1 MTDCPKDYLHDNV
14 VGSVMVSGFLG
25 TLTTEERTLLH
36 LLDHQLP
43 ENNWEAPM
51 ELTQAGISAA
61 VHVQRKHVPRTLKR
75 LEGQSFLNTTSR
87 HVPGARQRR
96 RVYSL
101 TNEGRERAQSILMN
115 IKSSPVQKDGQTVLL
130 ESILT
135 SSQDTLETLAHIDEH
150 FVVHS
155 KPVMSP
161 VSHPEGSA
169 SLDAQ
174 AGEALVRRLFARA
187 WQDGRIT
194 KDEQLL
200 LNEVVDFLGMHPDR
214 VRRLS
219 NEARREIDVPPPEE
233 IYLDMLRQ
241 ALVDGVIHEEEEA
254 LLKTVQIAF
263 DIDEETHDRIL
274 QQAQQQPYITPELEA
289 YRSVLETALID
300 GIITTDE
307 SAMLETLRKETG
319 VDEQDHAM
327 LLAELQ
333 DGIEG

>member
-1 MTDCPKDYLHDNV
+1 
-14 VGSVMVSGFLG
+14 MVTGFLG

-36 LLDHQLP
+36 LLNHQLP

-75 LEGQSFLNTTSR
+75 LEEQNCLNTTSR

-101 TNEGRERAQSILMN
+101 TMEGRERAQSILQR
-115 IKSSPVQKDGQTVLL
+115 IESTPVHLDGKTVLL
-130 ESILT
+130 ETLMK
-135 SSQDTLETLAHIDEH
+135 SSEKTLETLAYVDEH
-150 FVVHS
+150 FVVHTD
-155 KPVMSP
+155 PVMSP

-174 AGEALVRRLFARA
+174 AGEALVRRMFARA

-200 LNEVVDFLGMHPDR
+200 LNEVVDFLGMHPER

-219 NEARREIDVPPPEE
+219 NEARREINAPPPEE

-263 DIDEETHDRIL
+263 DIDEQTHNELLGKAIEDPFR
-274 QQAQQQPYITPELEA
+274 TPEHEA
-289 YRSVLETALID
+289 YRSVLSTALID
-300 GIITTDE
+300 GIITSDE
-307 SAMLETLRKETG
+307 AAMLETLRQQTG
-319 VDEQDHAM
+319 ISEQEHAM
-327 LLAELQ
+327 ILAELQ
-333 DGIEG
+333 DANEG

>member
-1 MTDCPKDYLHDNV
+1 
-14 VGSVMVSGFLG
+14 MVSGFLG

-36 LLDHQLP
+36 LLNHQLP

-75 LEGQSFLNTTSR
+75 LEQQNCLNTTSR

-101 TNEGRERAQSILMN
+101 TNEGRERAQSILER
-115 IKSSPVQKDGQTVLL
+115 IRSTPVQHEGQTVLL
-130 ESILT
+130 ETLMK
-135 SSQDTLETLAHIDEH
+135 SSENTLETLAHVDEH
-150 FVVHS
+150 LVVHVD
-155 KPVMSP
+155 PVMSP

-174 AGEALVRRLFARA
+174 AGEALVRRMFARA

-200 LNEVVDFLGMHPDR
+200 LNEVVDFLGMHPER

-219 NEARREIDVPPPEE
+219 NEARREINAPPPEE

-263 DIDEETHDRIL
+263 DIDEVTHQDLLNQAIL
-274 QQAQQQPYITPELEA
+274 DPINSPEYEA
-289 YRSVLETALID
+289 YRSVLSTALID
-300 GIITTDE
+300 GIITNDE
-307 SAMLETLRKETG
+307 SAMLETLRQQTG
-319 VDEQDHAM
+319 ISEQEHATI
-327 LLAELQ
+327 LAELQ
-333 DGIEG
+333 DANEG

>member
-1 MTDCPKDYLHDNV
+1 
-14 VGSVMVSGFLG
+14 MVSGFLG

-36 LLDHQLP
+36 LLNHQLP

-75 LEGQSFLNTTSR
+75 LAEQNCLNTTSR

-101 TNEGRERAQSILMN
+101 TNEGRERAQSILQR
-115 IKSSPVQKDGQTVLL
+115 IRSTPVQHEGQTVLL
-130 ESILT
+130 ETLMK
-135 SSQDTLETLAHIDEH
+135 SSENTLETLAHVDEH
-150 FVVHS
+150 LVVHAD
-155 KPVMSP
+155 PVMSP

-174 AGEALVRRLFARA
+174 AGEALVRRMFARA

-200 LNEVVDFLGMHPDR
+200 LNEVVDFLGMHPER

-219 NEARREIDVPPPEE
+219 NEARREINAPPPEE

-263 DIDEETHDRIL
+263 DIDEVTHQELLNQAIL
-274 QQAQQQPYITPELEA
+274 DPINSPEYEA
-289 YRSVLETALID
+289 YRSVLSTALID
-300 GIITTDE
+300 GIITNDE
-307 SAMLETLRKETG
+307 SAMLETLRQQTG
-319 VDEQDHAM
+319 ISEQEHATM
-327 LLAELQ
+327 LAELQ
-333 DGIEG
+333 DANEG

>member
-1 MTDCPKDYLHDNV
+1 
-14 VGSVMVSGFLG
+14 MVSGFLG

-36 LLDHQLP
+36 LLNHQLP

-75 LEGQSFLNTTSR
+75 LEQQNCLNTTSR

-101 TNEGRERAQSILMN
+101 TNEGRERAQSILQR
-115 IKSSPVQKDGQTVLL
+115 IISTPVHRDGQTVLL
-130 ESILT
+130 ETLMK
-135 SSQDTLETLAHIDEH
+135 SSENTLETLAHVDEH
-150 FVVHS
+150 LVVHVD
-155 KPVMSP
+155 PVMSP

-174 AGEALVRRLFARA
+174 AGEALVRRMFARA

-200 LNEVVDFLGMHPDR
+200 LNEVVDFLGMHPER

-219 NEARREIDVPPPEE
+219 NEARRDINAPPPEE

-263 DIDEETHDRIL
+263 DIDETTHQQLLNQAIL
-274 QQAQQQPYITPELEA
+274 DPINSPEYEA
-289 YRSVLETALID
+289 YRSVLSTALID
-300 GIITTDE
+300 GVITNDE
-307 SAMLETLRKETG
+307 SAMLETLRQQTG
-319 VDEQDHAM
+319 ISEQEHATM
-327 LLAELQ
+327 LAELQ
-333 DGIEG
+333 DANEG

>member
-1 MTDCPKDYLHDNV
+1 
-14 VGSVMVSGFLG
+14 MVSGFLG

-36 LLDHQLP
+36 LLNHQLP

-75 LEGQSFLNTTSR
+75 LEEQNCLNTTSR

-101 TNEGRERAQSILMN
+101 TNEGRERAQSILQR
-115 IKSSPVQKDGQTVLL
+115 IRSTPVQHEGQTVLL
-130 ESILT
+130 ETLMK
-135 SSQDTLETLAHIDEH
+135 SSENTLETLAHVDEH
-150 FVVHS
+150 LVVHVD
-155 KPVMSP
+155 PVMSP

-174 AGEALVRRLFARA
+174 AGEALVRRMFARA

-200 LNEVVDFLGMHPDR
+200 LNEVVDFLGMHPER

-219 NEARREIDVPPPEE
+219 NEARREINAPPPEE

-263 DIDEETHDRIL
+263 DIDETTHQQLLNQAIL
-274 QQAQQQPYITPELEA
+274 DPINSPEYEA
-289 YRSVLETALID
+289 YRSVLSTALID
-300 GIITTDE
+300 GIITNDE
-307 SAMLETLRKETG
+307 SAMLETLRQQTG
-319 VDEQDHAM
+319 ISEQEHATM
-327 LLAELQ
+327 LAELQ
-333 DGIEG
+333 DANEG

>member
-1 MTDCPKDYLHDNV
+1 
-14 VGSVMVSGFLG
+14 MVSGFLG

-36 LLDHQLP
+36 LLNHQLP

-75 LEGQSFLNTTSR
+75 LEEQNCLNTTSR

-101 TNEGRERAQSILMN
+101 TNEGRERAQSILQR
-115 IKSSPVQKDGQTVLL
+115 IRSTPVQHDGQTVLL
-130 ESILT
+130 ETLMK
-135 SSQDTLETLAHIDEH
+135 SSENTLETLAHVDEH
-150 FVVHS
+150 LVVHVD
-155 KPVMSP
+155 PVMSP

-174 AGEALVRRLFARA
+174 AGEALVRRMFARA

-200 LNEVVDFLGMHPDR
+200 LNEVVDFLGMHPER

-219 NEARREIDVPPPEE
+219 NEARREINAPPPEE

-263 DIDEETHDRIL
+263 DIDEVTHQKLLNQAIL
-274 QQAQQQPYITPELEA
+274 DPINSPEYQA
-289 YRSVLETALID
+289 YRSVLSTALID
-300 GIITTDE
+300 GIITSDE
-307 SAMLETLRKETG
+307 SAMLETLRQQTG
-319 VDEQDHAM
+319 ISEQEHATM
-327 LLAELQ
+327 LAELQ
-333 DGIEG
+333 DANEG

>member
-1 MTDCPKDYLHDNV
+1 
-14 VGSVMVSGFLG
+14 MVTGFLG

-36 LLDHQLP
+36 LLNHQLP

-75 LEGQSFLNTTSR
+75 LEEQNCLNTTSR

-101 TNEGRERAQSILMN
+101 TMEGRERAQSILQR
-115 IKSSPVQKDGQTVLL
+115 IESTPVHLDGKTVLL
-130 ESILT
+130 ETLMK
-135 SSQDTLETLAHIDEH
+135 SSEKTLETLAYVDEH
-150 FVVHS
+150 FVVHTD
-155 KPVMSP
+155 PVMSP

-174 AGEALVRRLFARA
+174 AGEALVRRMFARA

-200 LNEVVDFLGMHPDR
+200 LNEVVDFLGMHPER

-219 NEARREIDVPPPEE
+219 NEARREINAPPPEE

-263 DIDEETHDRIL
+263 DIDEQTHNELLGKAIEDPFR
-274 QQAQQQPYITPELEA
+274 TPEHEA
-289 YRSVLETALID
+289 YRSVLSTALID
-300 GIITTDE
+300 GIITSDE
-307 SAMLETLRKETG
+307 SAMLETLRQQTG
-319 VDEQDHAM
+319 ISEQEHAM
-327 LLAELQ
+327 MLAELQ
-333 DGIEG
+333 DANEG

>member
-1 MTDCPKDYLHDNV
+1 
-14 VGSVMVSGFLG
+14 
-25 TLTTEERTLLH
+25 
-36 LLDHQLP
+36 
-43 ENNWEAPM
+43 M

-75 LEGQSFLNTTSR
+75 LEQQAFLNTTSR

-101 TNEGRERAQSILMN
+101 TPGGRERAQSILDR
-115 IKSSPVQKDGQTVLL
+115 IKSTPVNSGGTTVLL
-130 ESILT
+130 QTILT
-135 SSQDTLETLAHIDEH
+135 SAIDTLETLAHIDEH
-150 FVVHS
+150 MVVHTD
-155 KPVMSP
+155 PVMSP

-174 AGEALVRRLFARA
+174 AGEALIRRMFARA

-200 LNEVVDFLGMHPDR
+200 LNEVVDFLGMHPER

-219 NEARREIDVPPPEE
+219 NEARREIDAPPPEE

-263 DIDEETHDRIL
+263 DIDTDTHERMFKIAL
-274 QQAQQQPYITPELEA
+274 QQPYTTPEIEA
-289 YRSVLETALID
+289 YRSVLRTALID
-300 GIITTDE
+300 GIITSDE
-307 SAMLETLRKETG
+307 SAMLETLRKTTG
-319 VDEQDHAM
+319 ISNQEHAM

>member
-1 MTDCPKDYLHDNV
+1 
-14 VGSVMVSGFLG
+14 MVSGFLG

-75 LEGQSFLNTTSR
+75 LEQQSLLNTTSR

-101 TNEGRERAQSILMN
+101 TSEGRERAHLILN
-115 IKSSPVQKDGQTVLL
+115 RIKSTPIQSDGTTVLL
-130 ESILT
+130 ESLLT
-135 SSQDTLETLAHIDEH
+135 SSQNILETLGHIDEH
-150 FVVHS
+150 MVVHS
-155 KPVMSP
+155 DPVMSP

-174 AGEALVRRLFARA
+174 AGEALIRRMFARA

-200 LNEVVDFLGMHPDR
+200 LNEVVDFLGMHPER

-219 NEARREIDVPPPEE
+219 NEARREIDAPPPEE

-241 ALVDGVIHEEEEA
+241 ALVDGVIHDEEEA
-254 LLKTVQIAF
+254 LLKTFQIAF
-263 DIDEETHDRIL
+263 DIDDHSHERIL
-274 QQAQQQPYITPELEA
+274 KVALQKPYITPEVEA
-289 YRSVLETALID
+289 YRSVLKTALFD
-300 GIITTDE
+300 GVITDDE

-319 VDEQDHAM
+319 ISNQDHAM
-327 LLAELQ
+327 MLAELQ

>member
-1 MTDCPKDYLHDNV
+1 
-14 VGSVMVSGFLG
+14 
-25 TLTTEERTLLH
+25 
-36 LLDHQLP
+36 
-43 ENNWEAPM
+43 M

-75 LEGQSFLNTTSR
+75 LEEQSFLNTASR

-101 TNEGRERAQSILMN
+101 TAEGRERALSILERV
-115 IKSSPVQKDGQTVLL
+115 KSTPVQKEGTMVLL
-130 ESILT
+130 GSLL
-135 SSQDTLETLAHIDEH
+135 SSSENTLETLAHIDEH
-150 FVVHS
+150 MVVHS
-155 KPVMSP
+155 DPVMSP

-174 AGEALVRRLFARA
+174 AGEALVRRMFARA

-219 NEARREIDVPPPEE
+219 NEARREINAPPPEE

-254 LLKTVQIAF
+254 LLRTVQVAF
-263 DIDEETHDRIL
+263 DIDGETHERIL
-274 QQAQQQPYITPELEA
+274 NQALQQPYITPELEA
-289 YRSVLETALID
+289 YSSVLKTALID
-300 GIITTDE
+300 GIITSDE
-307 SAMLETLRKETG
+307 SAMLETLRRTTG
-319 VDEQDHAM
+319 ISDQEHAM

-333 DGIEG
+333 DAIEG

>member
-1 MTDCPKDYLHDNV
+1 
-14 VGSVMVSGFLG
+14 MVSGFLG

-36 LLDHQLP
+36 LLNHQLP

-75 LEGQSFLNTTSR
+75 LEQQNCLNTTSR

-101 TNEGRERAQSILMN
+101 TNEGRERAQSILER
-115 IKSSPVQKDGQTVLL
+115 IRSTPVQHEGQTVLL
-130 ESILT
+130 ETLMK
-135 SSQDTLETLAHIDEH
+135 SSENTLETLAHVDEH
-150 FVVHS
+150 LVVHVD
-155 KPVMSP
+155 PVMSP

-174 AGEALVRRLFARA
+174 AGEALVRRMFARA

-200 LNEVVDFLGMHPDR
+200 LNEVVDFLGMHPER

-219 NEARREIDVPPPEE
+219 NEARREINAPPPEE

-263 DIDEETHDRIL
+263 DIDEVTHQDLLNQAIL
-274 QQAQQQPYITPELEA
+274 DP
-289 YRSVLETALID
+289 
-300 GIITTDE
+300 
-307 SAMLETLRKETG
+307 
-319 VDEQDHAM
+319 
-327 LLAELQ
+327 
-333 DGIEG
+333 

>member
-1 MTDCPKDYLHDNV
+1 
-14 VGSVMVSGFLG
+14 MVSGFLG

-75 LEGQSFLNTTSR
+75 LEAQLFINTTSR

-101 TNEGRERAQSILMN
+101 TTEGRNRAQSILKR
-115 IKSSPVQKDGQTVLL
+115 IKSTPVQSQGTTVML
-130 ESILT
+130 ESLL
-135 SSQDTLETLAHIDEH
+135 SSSTNTLETLAHIDEH
-150 FVVHS
+150 MMVHS
-155 KPVMSP
+155 EPVMSP

-174 AGEALVRRLFARA
+174 AGEALVRRMFARA

-219 NEARREIDVPPPEE
+219 NEARRELNAPPPEE

-254 LLKTVQIAF
+254 LLRTVQIAF
-263 DIDEETHDRIL
+263 DIDSETHERIL
-274 QQAQQQPYITPELEA
+274 NQALQQPYITPELEA
-289 YRSVLETALID
+289 YSSVLRTALLD
-300 GIITTDE
+300 GIITNDE
-307 SAMLETLRKETG
+307 DAMLETLREKTG
-319 VDEQDHAM
+319 ISDQEHAM

-333 DGIEG
+333 DAIEG

>member
-1 MTDCPKDYLHDNV
+1 
-14 VGSVMVSGFLG
+14 MVSGFLG

-36 LLDHQLP
+36 LLNHQLP

-75 LEGQSFLNTTSR
+75 LEEQNCINTTSR

-101 TNEGRERAQSILMN
+101 TNEGRERAQSILER
-115 IKSSPVQKDGQTVLL
+115 IRSTPVQHEGQTVLL
-130 ESILT
+130 ETLMK
-135 SSQDTLETLAHIDEH
+135 SSENTLETLAHVDEH
-150 FVVHS
+150 LVVHVD
-155 KPVMSP
+155 PVMSP

-174 AGEALVRRLFARA
+174 AGEALVRRMFARA

-200 LNEVVDFLGMHPDR
+200 LNEVVDFLGMHPER

-219 NEARREIDVPPPEE
+219 NEARREINAPPPEE

-263 DIDEETHDRIL
+263 DIDEVTHQKLLNQAIL
-274 QQAQQQPYITPELEA
+274 DPINSPEYQA
-289 YRSVLETALID
+289 YRSVLSTALID
-300 GIITTDE
+300 GIITSDE
-307 SAMLETLRKETG
+307 SAMLETLRQQTG
-319 VDEQDHAM
+319 ISEQEHATM
-327 LLAELQ
+327 LAELQ
-333 DGIEG
+333 DANEG

>member
-1 MTDCPKDYLHDNV
+1 
-14 VGSVMVSGFLG
+14 MVSGFLG

-36 LLDHQLP
+36 LMFHQLP
-43 ENNWEAPM
+43 EGVWEAPA

-75 LEGQSFLNTTSR
+75 LEQQAAIDNTSR

-101 TNEGRERAQSILMN
+101 TIQGRDRANALHTKLGKTPIRSN
-115 IKSSPVQKDGQTVLL
+115 GKTVLL
-130 ESILT
+130 ESFFK
-135 SSQDTLETLAHIDEH
+135 SSISPLETLAHIDENLTYH
-150 FVVHS
+150 QS
-155 KPVMSP
+155 PVLSP
-161 VSHPEGSA
+161 VSHPEGAA

-174 AGEALVRRLFARA
+174 AGEALVRRMFARA
-187 WQDGRIT
+187 WEDGRIT

-233 IYLDMLRQ
+233 IYRDMLRQ
-241 ALVDGVIHEEEEA
+241 ALVDGTIHDEEEA
-254 LLKTVQIAF
+254 LLKTVQVAF
-263 DIDEETHDRIL
+263 DIDIATHERL
-274 QQAQQQPYITPELEA
+274 LKEAREQPFISPELES
-289 YRSVLETALID
+289 YRSVLRTALSD
-300 GIITTDE
+300 GIITGDE
-307 SAMLETLRKETG
+307 DAMLLTLRQKTNIS
-319 VDEQDHAM
+319 EQDHAT

-333 DGIEG
+333 DDI

>member
-1 MTDCPKDYLHDNV
+1 
-14 VGSVMVSGFLG
+14 MVSGFLG

-36 LLDHQLP
+36 LLNHQLP
-43 ENNWEAPM
+43 ENNWEAPR

-75 LEGQSFLNTTSR
+75 LEEQNCLNTTSR

-101 TNEGRERAQSILMN
+101 TNEGRERAQSILQR
-115 IKSSPVQKDGQTVLL
+115 IKSTPVQHEGQTVLL
-130 ESILT
+130 ETLMK
-135 SSQDTLETLAHIDEH
+135 SSENTLETLAHVDEH
-150 FVVHS
+150 LVVHVD
-155 KPVMSP
+155 PVMSP

-174 AGEALVRRLFARA
+174 AGEALVRRMFARA

-200 LNEVVDFLGMHPDR
+200 LNEVVDFLGMHPER

-219 NEARREIDVPPPEE
+219 NEARREINAPPPEE
-233 IYLDMLRQ
+233 IYLEMLRQ

-263 DIDEETHDRIL
+263 DIDETTHQQLLNQAIL
-274 QQAQQQPYITPELEA
+274 DPINSPEHEA
-289 YRSVLETALID
+289 YRSVLSTALID
-300 GIITTDE
+300 GIITNDE
-307 SAMLETLRKETG
+307 SAMLETLRQQTG
-319 VDEQDHAM
+319 ISEQEHATM
-327 LLAELQ
+327 LAELQ
-333 DGIEG
+333 DANEG

>member
-1 MTDCPKDYLHDNV
+1 
-14 VGSVMVSGFLG
+14 MVSGFLG

-36 LLDHQLP
+36 LLNHRLP
-43 ENNWEAPM
+43 ESNWDAPM

-75 LEGQSFLNTTSR
+75 LESKQFLNTTSR

-101 TNEGRERAQSILMN
+101 TNVGREHAISLLAR
-115 IKSSPVQKDGQTVLL
+115 IKSTPVQKDGQTVLL
-130 ESILT
+130 ESILS
-135 SSQDTLETLAHIDEH
+135 SSQDTLETLALVDEH
-150 FVVHS
+150 MVVHS
-155 KPVMSP
+155 EPVMSP

-219 NEARREIDVPPPEE
+219 NEARREIDVPPPED
-233 IYLDMLRQ
+233 IYLEMLRQ
-241 ALVDGVIHEEEEA
+241 ALVDGVIHEEEET
-254 LLKTVQIAF
+254 LLRTVQIAF
-263 DIDEETHDRIL
+263 DIDGETHERIL
-274 QQAQQQPYITPELEA
+274 RKAQEEPYISPELEA
-289 YRSVLETALID
+289 YQSVLKTALID
-300 GIITTDE
+300 GIITNDE
-307 SAMLETLRKETG
+307 SAMLETLRAKTG
-319 VDEQDHAM
+319 ITNQEHAM
-327 LLAELQ
+327 LLAKLQ
-333 DGIEG
+333 DAIEG

>member
-1 MTDCPKDYLHDNV
+1 
-14 VGSVMVSGFLG
+14 MVSGFLG

-36 LLDHQLP
+36 LLNHQLP

-75 LEGQSFLNTTSR
+75 LEEQNCLNTTSR

-101 TNEGRERAQSILMN
+101 TNEGRDRAQSILER
-115 IKSSPVQKDGQTVLL
+115 IRSTPVQHEGQTVLL
-130 ESILT
+130 ETLMK
-135 SSQDTLETLAHIDEH
+135 SSENTLETLAHVDEH
-150 FVVHS
+150 LVVHVD
-155 KPVMSP
+155 PVMSP

-174 AGEALVRRLFARA
+174 AGEALVRRMFARA

-200 LNEVVDFLGMHPDR
+200 LNEVVDFLGMHPER

-219 NEARREIDVPPPEE
+219 NEARREINAPPPEE

-263 DIDEETHDRIL
+263 DIDEVTHQDLLNQAIL
-274 QQAQQQPYITPELEA
+274 DPINSPEYEA
-289 YRSVLETALID
+289 YRSVLSTALID
-300 GIITTDE
+300 GIITNDE
-307 SAMLETLRKETG
+307 SAMLDTLRQQTG
-319 VDEQDHAM
+319 ISEQEHATI
-327 LLAELQ
+327 LAELQ
-333 DGIEG
+333 DANEG

>member
-1 MTDCPKDYLHDNV
+1 
-14 VGSVMVSGFLG
+14 MVSGFLG

-36 LLDHQLP
+36 LLNHQLP

-75 LEGQSFLNTTSR
+75 LEEQSFLNTTSR

-101 TNEGRERAQSILMN
+101 TPEGRERALSILQRVQ
-115 IKSSPVQKDGQTVLL
+115 STPVQKEGTMVLL
-130 ESILT
+130 DSLL
-135 SSQDTLETLAHIDEH
+135 SSSENTLETLAHIDEH
-150 FVVHS
+150 MIVHS
-155 KPVMSP
+155 DPVMSP

-174 AGEALVRRLFARA
+174 AGEALVRRMFARA

-219 NEARREIDVPPPEE
+219 NEARREINAPPPEE

-254 LLKTVQIAF
+254 LLRTVQVAF
-263 DIDEETHDRIL
+263 DIDAETHERIL
-274 QQAQQQPYITPELEA
+274 NQALQQPYITPELEA
-289 YRSVLETALID
+289 YSSVLKTALID
-300 GIITTDE
+300 GIITSDE
-307 SAMLETLRKETG
+307 SAMLETLRRTTG
-319 VDEQDHAM
+319 ISDQEHAM

-333 DGIEG
+333 DAIEG

>member
-1 MTDCPKDYLHDNV
+1 
-14 VGSVMVSGFLG
+14 MVSGFLG

-36 LLDHQLP
+36 LLNHRLP
-43 ENNWEAPM
+43 ESNWDAPM

-75 LEGQSFLNTTSR
+75 LESKQFLNTTSR

-101 TNEGRERAQSILMN
+101 TNVGREHAISLLGR
-115 IKSSPVQKDGQTVLL
+115 IKSTPVQKDGQTVLL
-130 ESILT
+130 ESILS
-135 SSQDTLETLAHIDEH
+135 SSQDTLETLALVDEH
-150 FVVHS
+150 MVVHS
-155 KPVMSP
+155 EPVMSP

-219 NEARREIDVPPPEE
+219 NEARREIDVPPPED
-233 IYLDMLRQ
+233 IYLEMLRQ
-241 ALVDGVIHEEEEA
+241 ALVDGVIHEEEET
-254 LLKTVQIAF
+254 LLRTVQIAF
-263 DIDEETHDRIL
+263 DIDGETHERIL
-274 QQAQQQPYITPELEA
+274 RKAQEEPYISPELEA
-289 YRSVLETALID
+289 YQSVLKTALID
-300 GIITTDE
+300 GIITSDE
-307 SAMLETLRKETG
+307 SAMLETLRAKTG
-319 VDEQDHAM
+319 ITNQEHAM
-327 LLAELQ
+327 LLAKLQ
-333 DGIEG
+333 DGI

>member
-1 MTDCPKDYLHDNV
+1 
-14 VGSVMVSGFLG
+14 MVSGFLG

-36 LLDHQLP
+36 LLNHQLP

-75 LEGQSFLNTTSR
+75 LEEQSFLNTTSR

-101 TNEGRERAQSILMN
+101 TVEGRERALSIL
-115 IKSSPVQKDGQTVLL
+115 KRVQSTPVHKDGKTVLL
-130 ESILT
+130 ESLLK
-135 SSQDTLETLAHIDEH
+135 SSEYTLETLAHIDEH
-150 FVVHS
+150 MVVHS
-155 KPVMSP
+155 DPVMSP

-174 AGEALVRRLFARA
+174 AGEALVRRMFARA

-219 NEARREIDVPPPEE
+219 NEARREINAPPPEE

-241 ALVDGVIHEEEEA
+241 ALVDGVIHEEEKA
-254 LLKTVQIAF
+254 LLRTVQVAF
-263 DIDEETHDRIL
+263 DIDPETHDRIL
-274 QQAQQQPYITPELEA
+274 KQALQQPYITPELKA
-289 YRSVLETALID
+289 YSSVLKTALID
-300 GIITTDE
+300 GIITSDE
-307 SAMLETLRKETG
+307 SAMLETLRETTG
-319 VDEQDHAM
+319 ISDQEHAM

-333 DGIEG
+333 DAIEG

>member
-1 MTDCPKDYLHDNV
+1 
-14 VGSVMVSGFLG
+14 MVSGFLG

-36 LLDHQLP
+36 LLNHRLP

-75 LEGQSFLNTTSR
+75 LEEQNCLNTTSR

-101 TNEGRERAQSILMN
+101 TNEGRERAQSILER
-115 IKSSPVQKDGQTVLL
+115 IRSTPVHHEGQTVLL
-130 ESILT
+130 ETLMK
-135 SSQDTLETLAHIDEH
+135 SSENTLETLAHVDEH
-150 FVVHS
+150 LVVHVD
-155 KPVMSP
+155 PVMSP

-174 AGEALVRRLFARA
+174 AGEALVRRMFARA

-200 LNEVVDFLGMHPDR
+200 LNEVVDFLGMHPER

-219 NEARREIDVPPPEE
+219 NEARREINAPPPEE

-263 DIDEETHDRIL
+263 DIDEVTHQELLNQAIL
-274 QQAQQQPYITPELEA
+274 DPINSPEYEA
-289 YRSVLETALID
+289 YRSVLSTALID
-300 GIITTDE
+300 GIITNDE
-307 SAMLETLRKETG
+307 AAMLETLRQQTG
-319 VDEQDHAM
+319 ISEQEHATM
-327 LLAELQ
+327 LAELQ
-333 DGIEG
+333 DANEG

>member
-1 MTDCPKDYLHDNV
+1 
-14 VGSVMVSGFLG
+14 MVSGFLG

-36 LLDHQLP
+36 LLNHQLP

-51 ELTQAGISAA
+51 ELTPAGISAA

-75 LEGQSFLNTTSR
+75 LEEQNCLNTTSR

-101 TNEGRERAQSILMN
+101 TNEGRERAQSILER
-115 IKSSPVQKDGQTVLL
+115 IRSTPVQHEGQTVLL
-130 ESILT
+130 ETLMK
-135 SSQDTLETLAHIDEH
+135 SSENTLETLAHVDEH
-150 FVVHS
+150 LVVHVD
-155 KPVMSP
+155 PVMSP

-174 AGEALVRRLFARA
+174 AGEALVRRMFARA

-200 LNEVVDFLGMHPDR
+200 LNEVVDFLGMHPER

-219 NEARREIDVPPPEE
+219 NEARREINAPPPEE

-263 DIDEETHDRIL
+263 DIDDTTHQQLLNQAIL
-274 QQAQQQPYITPELEA
+274 EPINRPEYEA
-289 YRSVLETALID
+289 YRSVLSTALID
-300 GIITTDE
+300 GVITNDE
-307 SAMLETLRKETG
+307 SAMLETLRQQTG
-319 VDEQDHAM
+319 ISEQEHATM
-327 LLAELQ
+327 LAELQ
-333 DGIEG
+333 DANEG

>member
-1 MTDCPKDYLHDNV
+1 
-14 VGSVMVSGFLG
+14 MVSGFLG

-36 LLDHQLP
+36 LLNHRLP

-75 LEGQSFLNTTSR
+75 LEEQNCLNTTSR

-101 TNEGRERAQSILMN
+101 TNEGRERAQSILER
-115 IKSSPVQKDGQTVLL
+115 IRSTPVHHEGQTVLL
-130 ESILT
+130 ETLMK
-135 SSQDTLETLAHIDEH
+135 SSENTLETLAHVDEH
-150 FVVHS
+150 LVVHVD
-155 KPVMSP
+155 PVMSP

-174 AGEALVRRLFARA
+174 AGEALVRRMFARA

-200 LNEVVDFLGMHPDR
+200 LNEVVDFLGMHPER

-219 NEARREIDVPPPEE
+219 NEARREINAPPPEE

-263 DIDEETHDRIL
+263 DIDEVTHQKLLNQAIL
-274 QQAQQQPYITPELEA
+274 DPINSPEYEA
-289 YRSVLETALID
+289 YRSVLSTALID
-300 GIITTDE
+300 GIITNDE
-307 SAMLETLRKETG
+307 AAMLETLRQQTG
-319 VDEQDHAM
+319 ISEQEHATM
-327 LLAELQ
+327 LAELQ
-333 DGIEG
+333 DANEG

>member
-1 MTDCPKDYLHDNV
+1 
-14 VGSVMVSGFLG
+14 MVSGFLG

-36 LLDHQLP
+36 LLNHQLP

-75 LEGQSFLNTTSR
+75 LEQQNCLNTTSR

-101 TNEGRERAQSILMN
+101 TNEGRERAQSILER
-115 IKSSPVQKDGQTVLL
+115 IRSTPVQHEGQTVLL
-130 ESILT
+130 ETLMK
-135 SSQDTLETLAHIDEH
+135 SSENTLETLAHVDEH
-150 FVVHS
+150 LVVHVD
-155 KPVMSP
+155 PVMSP

-174 AGEALVRRLFARA
+174 AGEALVRRMFARA

-200 LNEVVDFLGMHPDR
+200 LNEVVDFLGMHPER

-219 NEARREIDVPPPEE
+219 NEARREINAPPPEE

-263 DIDEETHDRIL
+263 DIDEGTHQDLLNQAIL
-274 QQAQQQPYITPELEA
+274 DPINSPEYEA
-289 YRSVLETALID
+289 YRSVLSTALID
-300 GIITTDE
+300 GIITNDE
-307 SAMLETLRKETG
+307 SAMLETLRQQTG
-319 VDEQDHAM
+319 ISEQEHATM
-327 LLAELQ
+327 LAELQ
-333 DGIEG
+333 DANEG

>member
-1 MTDCPKDYLHDNV
+1 
-14 VGSVMVSGFLG
+14 MVSGFLG

-75 LEGQSFLNTTSR
+75 LEQQSFLNTTSR
-87 HVPGARQRR
+87 HVPGARRRR

-101 TNEGRERAQSILMN
+101 TPGGRERAQSILDR
-115 IKSSPVQKDGQTVLL
+115 IKSTPVNSGGTTVLL
-130 ESILT
+130 QTILT
-135 SSQDTLETLAHIDEH
+135 SAIDTLETLAHIDEH
-150 FVVHS
+150 MVVHTD
-155 KPVMSP
+155 PVMSP

-174 AGEALVRRLFARA
+174 AGEALIRRMFARA

-200 LNEVVDFLGMHPDR
+200 LNEVVDFLGMHPER

-219 NEARREIDVPPPEE
+219 NEARREIDAPPPEE

-263 DIDEETHDRIL
+263 DIDTDTHERMFKIAL
-274 QQAQQQPYITPELEA
+274 QQPYTTPEIEA
-289 YRSVLETALID
+289 YRSVLRTALID
-300 GIITTDE
+300 GIITSDE
-307 SAMLETLRKETG
+307 SAMLETLRKTTG
-319 VDEQDHAM
+319 ISNQEHAM

>member
-1 MTDCPKDYLHDNV
+1 
-14 VGSVMVSGFLG
+14 
-25 TLTTEERTLLH
+25 
-36 LLDHQLP
+36 
-43 ENNWEAPM
+43 M

-75 LEGQSFLNTTSR
+75 LEQQSLLNTTSR

-101 TNEGRERAQSILMN
+101 TSEGRERAHLILN
-115 IKSSPVQKDGQTVLL
+115 RIKSTPIQSDGTTVLL
-130 ESILT
+130 ESLLT
-135 SSQDTLETLAHIDEH
+135 SSQNILETLGHIDEH
-150 FVVHS
+150 MVVHTD
-155 KPVMSP
+155 PVMSP

-174 AGEALVRRLFARA
+174 AGEALIRRMFARA

-200 LNEVVDFLGMHPDR
+200 LNEVVDFLGMHPER

-219 NEARREIDVPPPEE
+219 NEARREIDAPPPEE

-241 ALVDGVIHEEEEA
+241 ALVDDVIHDEEEA
-254 LLKTVQIAF
+254 LLKTFQIAF
-263 DIDEETHDRIL
+263 DIDDHSHERIL
-274 QQAQQQPYITPELEA
+274 KVALQKPYITPEVEA
-289 YRSVLETALID
+289 YQSVLRTALLD
-300 GIITTDE
+300 GVITDDE

-319 VDEQDHAM
+319 ISNQDHAM
-327 LLAELQ
+327 MLAELQ

>member
-1 MTDCPKDYLHDNV
+1 
-14 VGSVMVSGFLG
+14 MVSGFLG

-36 LLDHQLP
+36 LLNHQLP

-75 LEGQSFLNTTSR
+75 LEQQNCLNTTSR

-101 TNEGRERAQSILMN
+101 TNEGRERAQSILER
-115 IKSSPVQKDGQTVLL
+115 IRSTPVQHEGQTVLL
-130 ESILT
+130 ETLMK
-135 SSQDTLETLAHIDEH
+135 SSENTLETLAHVDEH
-150 FVVHS
+150 LVVHVD
-155 KPVMSP
+155 PVMSP

-174 AGEALVRRLFARA
+174 AGEALVRRMFARA

-200 LNEVVDFLGMHPDR
+200 LNEVVDFLGMHPER

-219 NEARREIDVPPPEE
+219 NEARREINAPPPEE

-263 DIDEETHDRIL
+263 DIDETTHQQLLNQAIL
-274 QQAQQQPYITPELEA
+274 DPINSPEYEA
-289 YRSVLETALID
+289 YRSVLSTALID
-300 GIITTDE
+300 GIITNDE
-307 SAMLETLRKETG
+307 SAMLETLRQQTG
-319 VDEQDHAM
+319 ISEQEHATM
-327 LLAELQ
+327 LAELQ
-333 DGIEG
+333 DANEG

>member
-1 MTDCPKDYLHDNV
+1 
-14 VGSVMVSGFLG
+14 MVSGFLG

-36 LLDHQLP
+36 LLNHQLP

-75 LEGQSFLNTTSR
+75 LEQQNCLNTTSR

-101 TNEGRERAQSILMN
+101 TNEGRERAQSILER
-115 IKSSPVQKDGQTVLL
+115 IRSTPVQHEGQTVLL
-130 ESILT
+130 ETLMK
-135 SSQDTLETLAHIDEH
+135 SSENTLETLAHVDEH
-150 FVVHS
+150 LVVHVD
-155 KPVMSP
+155 PVMSP

-174 AGEALVRRLFARA
+174 AGEALVRRMFARA

-200 LNEVVDFLGMHPDR
+200 LNEVVDFLGMHPER

-219 NEARREIDVPPPEE
+219 NEARREINAPPPEE

-263 DIDEETHDRIL
+263 DIDEVTHQDLLNQAIL
-274 QQAQQQPYITPELEA
+274 DPINSPEYEA
-289 YRSVLETALID
+289 YRSVLSTALID
-300 GIITTDE
+300 GIITNDE
-307 SAMLETLRKETG
+307 SAMLETLRQQTG
-319 VDEQDHAM
+319 ISEREHATI
-327 LLAELQ
+327 LAELQ
-333 DGIEG
+333 DANEG

>member
-1 MTDCPKDYLHDNV
+1 
-14 VGSVMVSGFLG
+14 MVSGFLG

-36 LLDHQLP
+36 LLNHQLP

-75 LEGQSFLNTTSR
+75 LEEQNCLNTTSR

-101 TNEGRERAQSILMN
+101 TNEGRERAQSILQR
-115 IKSSPVQKDGQTVLL
+115 IRSTPVQHEGQTVLL
-130 ESILT
+130 ETLMK
-135 SSQDTLETLAHIDEH
+135 SSENTLETLAHVDEH
-150 FVVHS
+150 LVVHVD
-155 KPVMSP
+155 PVMSP

-174 AGEALVRRLFARA
+174 AGEALVRRMFARA

-200 LNEVVDFLGMHPDR
+200 LNEVVDFLGMHPER

-219 NEARREIDVPPPEE
+219 NEARREINAPPPEE

-263 DIDEETHDRIL
+263 DIDEVTHQDLLNQAIL
-274 QQAQQQPYITPELEA
+274 DPINSPEYEA
-289 YRSVLETALID
+289 YRSVLSTALID
-300 GIITTDE
+300 GIITNDE
-307 SAMLETLRKETG
+307 SAMLETLRQQTG
-319 VDEQDHAM
+319 ISEQEHATM
-327 LLAELQ
+327 LAELQ
-333 DGIEG
+333 DANEG